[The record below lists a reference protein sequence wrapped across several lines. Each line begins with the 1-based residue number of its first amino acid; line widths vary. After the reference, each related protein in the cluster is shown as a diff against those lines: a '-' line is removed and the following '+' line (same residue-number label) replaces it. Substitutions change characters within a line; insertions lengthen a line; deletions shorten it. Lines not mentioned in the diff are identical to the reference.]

1 MGPSI
6 WQIIIVLLIVLF
18 IFGPKRI
25 PGLGK
30 SLGEA
35 IKNFRKGLT
44 DGKEDEEESAKEIKD
59 AEVKDAPAPSA
70 AAGEA
75 EAEQLKKESP
85 PAGEGAASASR
96 KEGKE
101 PQKTPAD

>member
-6 WQIIIVLLIVLF
+6 WQILIVLLIVLF

-35 IKNFRKGLT
+35 IRDFRKGLKN
-44 DGKEDEEESAKEIKD
+44 DEKKELKTPETKSSSIEEKEES
-59 AEVKDAPAPSA
+59 
-70 AAGEA
+70 
-75 EAEQLKKESP
+75 
-85 PAGEGAASASR
+85 
-96 KEGKE
+96 
-101 PQKTPAD
+101 

>member
-6 WQIIIVLLIVLF
+6 WQILIVLLIVLF

-35 IKNFRKGLT
+35 IRDFRKGL
-44 DGKEDEEESAKEIKD
+44 KNEEKEIKT
-59 AEVKDAPAPSA
+59 AETEKPPKKDVDSV
-70 AAGEA
+70 
-75 EAEQLKKESP
+75 
-85 PAGEGAASASR
+85 
-96 KEGKE
+96 
-101 PQKTPAD
+101 

>member
-44 DGKEDEEESAKEIKD
+44 DGKDEDEESAKEIKN
-59 AEVKDAPAPSA
+59 AEVKDAPAPSS
-70 AAGEA
+70 AAG
-75 EAEQLKKESP
+75 
-85 PAGEGAASASR
+85 GEASASS
-96 KEGKE
+96 KEEKE
-101 PQKTPAD
+101 SQKTPAE

>member
-6 WQIIIVLLIVLF
+6 WQILIVVVIVLF

-35 IKNFRKGLT
+35 IKGFRKGIK
-44 DGKEDEEESAKEIKD
+44 DDNKKSEESDSSDTENKA
-59 AEVKDAPAPSA
+59 
-70 AAGEA
+70 
-75 EAEQLKKESP
+75 
-85 PAGEGAASASR
+85 
-96 KEGKE
+96 
-101 PQKTPAD
+101 

>member
-6 WQIIIVLLIVLF
+6 WQILIVVVIVLF

-35 IKNFRKGLT
+35 IKGFRKGIK
-44 DGKEDEEESAKEIKD
+44 DDNSESKESDSSDEENKN
-59 AEVKDAPAPSA
+59 
-70 AAGEA
+70 
-75 EAEQLKKESP
+75 
-85 PAGEGAASASR
+85 
-96 KEGKE
+96 
-101 PQKTPAD
+101 

>member
-6 WQIIIVLLIVLF
+6 WQILIVVVIVLF

-35 IKNFRKGLT
+35 IKGFRKG
-44 DGKEDEEESAKEIKD
+44 IKD
-59 AEVKDAPAPSA
+59 DNP
-70 AAGEA
+70 
-75 EAEQLKKESP
+75 ESEDSNSSDTENK
-85 PAGEGAASASR
+85 A
-96 KEGKE
+96 
-101 PQKTPAD
+101 

>member
-6 WQIIIVLLIVLF
+6 WQILIVLLIVLF

-35 IKNFRKGLT
+35 IRDFRKGLKS
-44 DGKEDEEESAKEIKD
+44 DKGEEKKT
-59 AEVKDAPAPSA
+59 V
-70 AAGEA
+70 
-75 EAEQLKKESP
+75 EAEQQSVKDVDSV
-85 PAGEGAASASR
+85 
-96 KEGKE
+96 
-101 PQKTPAD
+101 